1 MKYKVKL
8 KNIEMTKAEICFEV
22 RPAVSI
28 LPPLTQM
35 TDISK
40 FGIEPILFFFL
51 TCAPAVPV
59 VLCQKTLNM

>member
-28 LPPLTQM
+28 LPPL
-35 TDISK
+35 DLL
-40 FGIEPILFFFL
+40 LFFNPPPPL
-51 TCAPAVPV
+51 TCQAWIIPDYCV
-59 VLCQKTLNM
+59 CNS

>member
-1 MKYKVKL
+1 
-8 KNIEMTKAEICFEV
+8 MTKAEICFEV

-51 TCAPAVPV
+51 IFLCAPAVVPV

>member
-8 KNIEMTKAEICFEV
+8 KNIEMTKAEIYFEV

-35 TDISK
+35 TDICK
-40 FGIEPILFFFL
+40 FGIDLLLFFNPPPSSSIDL
-51 TCAPAVPV
+51 PG
-59 VLCQKTLNM
+59 LD

>member
-35 TDISK
+35 TDICK
-40 FGIEPILFFFL
+40 FGIDLLLFF
-51 TCAPAVPV
+51 
-59 VLCQKTLNM
+59 